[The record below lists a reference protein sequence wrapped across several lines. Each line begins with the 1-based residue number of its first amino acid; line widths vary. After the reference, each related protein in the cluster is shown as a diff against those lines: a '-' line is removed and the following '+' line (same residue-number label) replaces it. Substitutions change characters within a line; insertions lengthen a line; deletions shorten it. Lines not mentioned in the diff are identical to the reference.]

1 MENQGYVVLY
11 EKLFENDLIF
21 FIILKTFLFCTRA
34 VGQTLENNFFL
45 IFDFFF
51 IFLIFYNFLYF
62 FNFFL
67 LFDFFFI
74 FLIFYNF
81 SYFFKFF

>member
-51 IFLIFYNFLYF
+51 IFLIFYNF
-62 FNFFL
+62 
-67 LFDFFFI
+67 
-74 FLIFYNF
+74 